1 MKIKNV
7 AIIAHVDHGKTT
19 LVNKLIE
26 ASISD
31 DHTKLEDRVMDSDA
45 IERERGITI
54 LAKNTSI
61 FYKDHKINILD
72 TPGHADFGGEVERIM
87 HLVDGVILV
96 VDAFEG
102 VMPQTRFVLSK
113 ALEKNIK
120 PIVIINKID
129 RDGSEPERV
138 LNEVYDLFID
148 LGSELEDLDFPVL
161 YGSALRGIMSK
172 DHNNLE
178 ENINLV
184 FDTIIENIDSPV
196 VDILKPF
203 LFQPTLI
210 DYNSYVGKMGIG
222 KIYQG
227 TVHVGD
233 TVSVVKANDETL
245 KFRIQKI
252 FQNVGV
258 EQVEIKE
265 AHAGDIISIA
275 GLSTIDVGDS
285 INAENFKTKLPLIE
299 IGSPTVEMN
308 FSVNNSPF
316 VGRDGKNVTSS
327 KIKSRLMYEAN
338 KDVSLKVRDSE
349 IRDTWVVSGRGELH
363 LSILIEN
370 MRREGFEFQVSKPRV
385 VLIEENGVVLE
396 PYEDVFVEV
405 PNDYSGSV
413 IEVLSNRGAQLQ
425 NMESKN
431 NYTKMSYVSPS
442 KSLIGFMTMFLTLT
456 KGYGIINHS
465 FLEFRPSNKSVST
478 ERPAGVLIANVN
490 GFATEY
496 AIKRLEDRGVMFVEP
511 RFEVYE
517 GMIIGEN
524 NKGNDLVVN
533 ITQERQLTNV
543 RQANKD
549 ATVVLKRA
557 KILTLEE
564 SLAFINED
572 ELVEITP
579 KNIRLRKRFLTEVE
593 RKRLKKN
600 ESFI

>member
-1 MKIKNV
+1 M
-7 AIIAHVDHGKTT
+7 
-19 LVNKLIE
+19 
-26 ASISD
+26 
-31 DHTKLEDRVMDSDA
+31 
-45 IERERGITI
+45 
-54 LAKNTSI
+54 
-61 FYKDHKINILD
+61 D

-129 RDGSEPERV
+129 RDGSDPERV

-227 TVHVGD
+227 IHVGD

-265 AHAGDIISIA
+265 
-275 GLSTIDVGDS
+275 STC
-285 INAENFKTKLPLIE
+285 
-299 IGSPTVEMN
+299 
-308 FSVNNSPF
+308 
-316 VGRDGKNVTSS
+316 
-327 KIKSRLMYEAN
+327 
-338 KDVSLKVRDSE
+338 
-349 IRDTWVVSGRGELH
+349 
-363 LSILIEN
+363 
-370 MRREGFEFQVSKPRV
+370 RRYYFNCWS
-385 VLIEENGVVLE
+385 
-396 PYEDVFVEV
+396 
-405 PNDYSGSV
+405 
-413 IEVLSNRGAQLQ
+413 
-425 NMESKN
+425 
-431 NYTKMSYVSPS
+431 
-442 KSLIGFMTMFLTLT
+442 
-456 KGYGIINHS
+456 
-465 FLEFRPSNKSVST
+465 
-478 ERPAGVLIANVN
+478 
-490 GFATEY
+490 
-496 AIKRLEDRGVMFVEP
+496 
-511 RFEVYE
+511 
-517 GMIIGEN
+517 
-524 NKGNDLVVN
+524 
-533 ITQERQLTNV
+533 
-543 RQANKD
+543 
-549 ATVVLKRA
+549 
-557 KILTLEE
+557 
-564 SLAFINED
+564 
-572 ELVEITP
+572 
-579 KNIRLRKRFLTEVE
+579 
-593 RKRLKKN
+593 
-600 ESFI
+600 